1 MTLPSLSQGIG
12 RLDTGDFIIDPQLST
27 VTLKTRH
34 LFGLGRVRGVV
45 ELGRGAIHVA
55 NPVTRSTTQASILA
69 ATFRTG
75 NAARDSVV
83 RSPRMLDAATHPTIT
98 FDSNGIEQIDT
109 RWILHGFLC
118 VRGVN
123 RPVDLDISKIES
135 TKAGLRVV
143 AVTRVDRYEFGLTK
157 SKGLASRHLD
167 IEIDVVA
174 GRA

>member
-1 MTLPSLSQGIG
+1 MTLPSVTPGIG
-12 RLDTGDFIIDPQLST
+12 QLDIGDFIIDPQLST
-27 VTLKTRH
+27 VTLRTRH

-55 NPVTRSTTQASILA
+55 NPLTRSTTQASILA

-75 NAARDSVV
+75 NAVRDSVV

-98 FDSNGIEQIDT
+98 FDSNGLEQVDN
-109 RWILHGFLC
+109 RWVLHGFLS

-123 RPVDLDISKIES
+123 RPVDLDLSKVEN
-135 TKAGLRVV
+135 TKGGLRVI
-143 AVTRVDRYEFGLTK
+143 AVTRVDRYAFGLTK
-157 SKGLASRHLD
+157 SKGLASRYLD

-174 GRA
+174 GRP

>member
-1 MTLPSLSQGIG
+1 MTLPSLTEGLSQ
-12 RLDTGDFIIDPQLST
+12 LDIGDFIIDPQLST
-27 VTLKTRH
+27 VTLRTRH

-55 NPVTRSTTQASILA
+55 NPLTRSTAQASILA
-69 ATFRTG
+69 ATLRTG

-83 RSPRMLDAATHPTIT
+83 RSPRMLHATAHPTIT
-98 FDSNGIEQIDT
+98 FGSDGVEQINN
-109 RWILHGFLC
+109 RLVLHGFLS
-118 VRGVN
+118 VRDVK
-123 RPVDLDISKIES
+123 RPVELDISKIES

-143 AVTRVDRYEFGLTK
+143 AVTRVDRYAFGLTK

-167 IEIDVVA
+167 IELDVVA